1 MSEREI
7 PPAVIDR
14 ILKTYDLMVSAAFPA
29 VTDAR
34 DKVVAHIAQLL
45 AGGETNPQRLTVS
58 GLAYLRE
65 LGSAAA
71 NSPAS
76 FPADATLDVAGR

>member
-1 MSEREI
+1 MSERDI

-34 DKVVAHIAQLL
+34 DKVEAHIAQLL
-45 AGGETNPQRLTVS
+45 DAGETNPQRLTVS
-58 GLAYLRE
+58 GLSYLRA
-65 LGSAAA
+65 LGAAA
-71 NSPAS
+71 VNS
-76 FPADATLDVAGR
+76 PADATLDAVGR